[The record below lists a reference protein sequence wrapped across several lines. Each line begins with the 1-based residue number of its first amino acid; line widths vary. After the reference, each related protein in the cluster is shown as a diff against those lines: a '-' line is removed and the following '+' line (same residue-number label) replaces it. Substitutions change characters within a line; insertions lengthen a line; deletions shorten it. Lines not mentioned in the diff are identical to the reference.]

1 MDKSAAYENFMN
13 KMVAMQGQGK
23 PKMSATSMKIGG
35 VGLEKRV
42 TNNER
47 KITLLKNIFKA
58 QKVKVDDKITP
69 QVNNLELSL
78 RETANILKII
88 GDKLQL
94 DLSNRLA
101 DQKALLDAQRQNNLN
116 DQRDQKENQ
125 LETKKKTTKIGSSI
139 KKNVIKPFGNIFDK
153 LLELAGILGTG
164 LLATNILKKLDDN
177 DFVQRLNDIFTWTTE
192 NWKALA
198 IGAGILGTI
207 LLGGAIASVIA
218 GVGTVFAVLTNPV
231 VLVALGILG
240 LYAIGKF
247 LDRKF
252 DESLSEAV
260 DVDNTNRFRGSE
272 LPGAPTDAQVGDYFT
287 GANGLIYEK
296 VPYDNSLGGWRIV
309 DEPFNEETFKNEIA
323 KTYGGTNPRLDGTVI
338 PRDLTSVYKE
348 NIAARQSGTSILPF
362 VTDMNELRSL
372 VKEFNPKTIF
382 ENLPDIDLTSDA
394 RNEIGEVS
402 NNPATGVP
410 DISSINM
417 SNPYMEE
424 VPSLLGFADII
435 YS

>member
-1 MDKSAAYENFMN
+1 M
-13 KMVAMQGQGK
+13 
-23 PKMSATSMKIGG
+23 
-35 VGLEKRV
+35 
-42 TNNER
+42 
-47 KITLLKNIFKA
+47 
-58 QKVKVDDKITP
+58 
-69 QVNNLELSL
+69 
-78 RETANILKII
+78 
-88 GDKLQL
+88 
-94 DLSNRLA
+94 
-101 DQKALLDAQRQNNLN
+101 
-116 DQRDQKENQ
+116 
-125 LETKKKTTKIGSSI
+125 
-139 KKNVIKPFGNIFDK
+139 
-153 LLELAGILGTG
+153 AGILGTG
-164 LLATNILKKLDDN
+164 LLTTNLLRKLDDN

-207 LLGGAIASVIA
+207 LLGSAIASVIT
-218 GVGTVFAVLTNPV
+218 GIGTVFAVLTNPV

-240 LYAIGKF
+240 LYAIGNF
-247 LDRKF
+247 LDKKF
-252 DESLSEAV
+252 NESLTEAV

-287 GANGLIYEK
+287 GPNGLIYEK

-323 KTYGGTNPRLDGTVI
+323 KTYSGINPRLDGTVI

-394 RNEIGEVS
+394 RNQIGEIS